1 MAMMST
7 GNNRPIGVFDSG
19 VGGLT
24 VWQQIAALLPNES
37 TLYVADSINCPY
49 GPKSA
54 REIEALATGI
64 TEFLLAEGAK
74 AIVVACN
81 TASAAALSAL
91 RGKFDVPFIGMEPAI
106 KPAARATRTGH
117 VGVLATTGTLRGELF
132 HHTRE
137 TYANHVTVHTQ
148 VAHGLVDAV
157 ERGALS
163 GAETGALLAEYLSPL
178 VAARVDQIVLGCT
191 HYPFLMP
198 QMRRFL
204 GEGITLIDPAEAVA
218 RQVRRVLDARSAR
231 ANGASVTHRFFSTG
245 NTVPMQTLL
254 AHIAAP
260 EAIITPLQWDENILR
275 RQ

>member
-1 MAMMST
+1 MATMSAE
-7 GNNRPIGVFDSG
+7 NNRPIGVFDSG

-24 VWQQIAALLPNES
+24 VWRQIAALLPNES

-54 REIEALATGI
+54 REIETLATGI

-91 RGKFDVPFIGMEPAI
+91 RAKFDVPFIGMEPAV

-163 GAETGALLAEYLSPL
+163 GAETDALLAEYLSPL

-204 GEGITLIDPAEAVA
+204 GDGITLIDPAEAVA

-231 ANGASVTHRFFSTG
+231 ADGASVRHRFFSTG
-245 NTVPMQTLL
+245 NTASMQTLL
-254 AHIAAP
+254 AHIAVPNAVI
-260 EAIITPLQWDENILR
+260 APLQWDGNILR